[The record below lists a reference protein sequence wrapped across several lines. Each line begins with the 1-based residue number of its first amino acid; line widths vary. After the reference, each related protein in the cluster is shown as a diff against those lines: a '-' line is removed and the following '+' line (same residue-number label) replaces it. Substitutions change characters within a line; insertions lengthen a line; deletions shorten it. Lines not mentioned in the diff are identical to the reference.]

1 MAEHR
6 HARRRNIL
14 VFVVGVLFLANL
26 FGFYFHATDA
36 LGGLG
41 FIVSPILLALAL
53 RAFAGDGWADA
64 GFGLRAC
71 GNIDVYG
78 IAILLFPALMVGAIG
93 LGVVTGGIT
102 ILPGAGVALIATMA
116 TSLSLIFLFAFFEE
130 AGWRGYLEPRLG
142 APGPGLGRRPCRLLA
157 VTSSLH

>member
-1 MAEHR
+1 
-6 HARRRNIL
+6 
-14 VFVVGVLFLANL
+14 
-26 FGFYFHATDA
+26 
-36 LGGLG
+36 
-41 FIVSPILLALAL
+41 
-53 RAFAGDGWADA
+53 GDGWADA